1 MISWIGAIRIRIYVV
16 HSSKGTKED
25 TVKTNSLTNL
35 WLQPLATQ
43 FHTRVVTTVTNSL
56 CSLSETICPYT
67 NK

>member
-16 HSSKGTKED
+16 HNSKGTKED

-43 FHTRVVTTVTNSL
+43 LVPHPSGNYCYQFPMQSSRDSL
-56 CSLSETICPYT
+56 PLHQ
-67 NK
+67 